1 MKVKI
6 NLFLI
11 LLIIFELFPCA
22 SFAHQQVVHEAITTN
37 AATAASAV
45 SFDYND
51 FLNTISSDVPAAS
64 ANDWMQIGSFD
75 EDN

>member
-1 MKVKI
+1 MKTRIK
-6 NLFLI
+6 I
-11 LLIIFELFPCA
+11 LLCFALFPCV
-22 SFAHQQVVHEAITTN
+22 SFAHQQVVHEAITIN
-37 AATAASAV
+37 AAAATAIV